1 MLVTPLP
8 GVDRKHLYET
18 LRQVHTDVSNQ
29 YTGGPHGY
37 YERLL
42 SYLDWTSSAV
52 ERLGSLI
59 SSADL
64 DRLVL
69 TKRYEQLLAGVASL
83 AGEQTQRLTNLLVSL
98 ELRQRT
104 DAFDQAV
111 KALGRELALW
121 ERRGRPV
128 VADSSFYIEH
138 PQKLEEANF
147 PELLDV
153 WDDSIHL
160 MVPMVVVDE
169 LDSLKR
175 SKDRQERWRAGYTLA
190 VLDRLFQSGTEQAIL
205 HGPDLESVRTSGIRR
220 GEVTVELLFD
230 PPGHVRLPINDDE
243 IVDRALAVQPLA
255 GRQLKVLTY
264 DTGQATRARVAG
276 LQDIKLRKPLGEE
289 PTQEDGGSTKRP
301 SKG

>member
-1 MLVTPLP
+1 MGMLLTPLP
-8 GVDRKHLYET
+8 GLDRKHLHET
-18 LRQVHTDVSNQ
+18 LRQVDTDVSNQ

-42 SYLDWTSSAV
+42 SYLDWTSRDV
-52 ERLGSLI
+52 ERLGSLM
-59 SSADL
+59 SSDDL

-83 AGEQTQRLTNLLVSL
+83 AGEQTQRLTDLLVSL

-175 SKDRQERWRAGYTLA
+175 SKDRQERSRAGYPLPP
-190 VLDRLFQSGTEQAIL
+190 LDRPSQTC
-205 HGPDLESVRTSGIRR
+205 P
-220 GEVTVELLFD
+220 
-230 PPGHVRLPINDDE
+230 
-243 IVDRALAVQPLA
+243 
-255 GRQLKVLTY
+255 RQ
-264 DTGQATRARVAG
+264 
-276 LQDIKLRKPLGEE
+276 
-289 PTQEDGGSTKRP
+289 
-301 SKG
+301 

>member
-1 MLVTPLP
+1 MGMLLTPLP
-8 GVDRKHLYET
+8 GLDRKHLHET
-18 LRQVHTDVSNQ
+18 LRQVDTDVSNQ

-121 ERRGRPV
+121 GRRGRPGGGR
-128 VADSSFYIEH
+128 SSLFIEP
-138 PQKLEEANF
+138 PQKVEKGRL

-153 WDDSIHL
+153 
-160 MVPMVVVDE
+160 P
-169 LDSLKR
+169 
-175 SKDRQERWRAGYTLA
+175 
-190 VLDRLFQSGTEQAIL
+190 
-205 HGPDLESVRTSGIRR
+205 
-220 GEVTVELLFD
+220 
-230 PPGHVRLPINDDE
+230 
-243 IVDRALAVQPLA
+243 
-255 GRQLKVLTY
+255 
-264 DTGQATRARVAG
+264 
-276 LQDIKLRKPLGEE
+276 
-289 PTQEDGGSTKRP
+289 
-301 SKG
+301 